1 MSFLITLSRY
11 AIREPAA
18 EFLGTMIFVIF
29 GTGVN
34 CSVFLSVDP
43 NVEAVPRGVSR
54 CYQRLIFTIQAQGE
68 IQYRISFRSILA
80 GLQVG

>member
-1 MSFLITLSRY
+1 MVKIQVKIISRLFMSFLFTLSRY

-34 CSVFLSVDP
+34 CQVFLSMNS
-43 NVEAVPRGVSR
+43 NVEAVPRGVSG
-54 CYQRLIFTIQAQGE
+54 CYQRLLMLTIQAHGVQM
-68 IQYRISFRSILA
+68 I
-80 GLQVG
+80 